1 MNIIMQRIDLAGENP
16 VLSADAVPQED
27 GTVEAL
33 WTVEVKRSQSTSRA
47 LSPRSRP
54 KAGTISPHRG
64 ELPIAVD
71 LTDWEACAYVKAADG
86 EEVEPIRGRV
96 RGDRIAVPLSG
107 LPAVLVTL
115 ALKLEKDGQKQTL
128 AVLQLVPAAG
138 GSLGNSPQCGEI
150 VPGLAGDR
158 GPTALDV

>member
-1 MNIIMQRIDLAGENP
+1 MNIFIQKIDLAGENP
-16 VLSADAVPQED
+16 VLSADVVPQED

-33 WTVEVKRSQSTSRA
+33 WTVEVKRSQ
-47 LSPRSRP
+47 
-54 KAGTISPHRG
+54 
-64 ELPIAVD
+64 IAVD
-71 LTDWEACAYVKAADG
+71 LTDWEVCAYVKAADG

-96 RGDRIAVPLSG
+96 RGDRITVPLSG

-138 GSLGNSPQCGEI
+138 GSQRGESN
-150 VPGLAGDR
+150 G
-158 GPTALDV
+158 

>member
-33 WTVEVKRSQSTSRA
+33 WTVEVKRSQ
-47 LSPRSRP
+47 
-54 KAGTISPHRG
+54 
-64 ELPIAVD
+64 IAVD
-71 LTDWEACAYVKAADG
+71 LTDWEACAYVKTADG

-96 RGDRIAVPLSG
+96 RGDRITVPLSG

-128 AVLQLVPAAG
+128 AVLQLATRPSGARL
-138 GSLGNSPQCGEI
+138 SRP
-150 VPGLAGDR
+150 LAGIEGTR
-158 GPTALDV
+158 PSTCTGSGCRRQPER